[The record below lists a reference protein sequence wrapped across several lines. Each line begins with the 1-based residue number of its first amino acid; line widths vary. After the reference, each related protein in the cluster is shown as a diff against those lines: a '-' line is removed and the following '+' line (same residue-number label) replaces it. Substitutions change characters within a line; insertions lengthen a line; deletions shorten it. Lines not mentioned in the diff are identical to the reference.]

1 MPLSGL
7 QREWVIQALLDAFP
21 GYADFKYM
29 VAIQLGENIEALVP
43 VGSTLR
49 NCVYELVVKMDAQD
63 RMAELLAAAL
73 RENSRN
79 PRLLDCQKALG
90 LGGQR
95 GGAEVAA
102 HPSAGGLPQQERGP
116 STTSPLPQPLRTA
129 LVAALLRLPGI
140 QQFTVRSAL
149 LQALP
154 SMHTLDRNDSNA
166 MQDLMGIIDQL
177 AHLGQTSSRQWPL
190 ILLLDTALE
199 YIRGYALEEDLQ
211 QLRQQLVEYYG
222 DA

>member
-7 QREWVIQALLDAFP
+7 QRERVVQALLDAFP
-21 GYADFKYM
+21 GYADLKYM
-29 VAIQLGENIEALVP
+29 VAIQLDENIEMLAP
-43 VGSTLR
+43 VGSTLK
-49 NCVYELVVKMDAQD
+49 NCVYELVMRMDAQD
-63 RMAELLAAAL
+63 RVAELLAAAL

-79 PRLLDCQKALG
+79 PLLLDCQKTLG

-95 GGAEVAA
+95 GETEVVAR
-102 HPSAGGLPQQERGP
+102 PSVGGLPQQQKGP
-116 STTSPLPQPLRTA
+116 STPPPLPQPLRTA
-129 LVAALLRLPGI
+129 LVDALLRLPGI
-140 QQFTVRSAL
+140 LQVTVRSSL

-154 SMHTLDRNDSNA
+154 SMHTLDRNHSNA
-166 MQDLMGIIDQL
+166 MQDLVGIVDQL
-177 AHLGQTSSRQWPL
+177 AHLGQTSLRQWPL

-211 QLRQQLVEYYG
+211 QLRQQLVEFYG

>member
-29 VAIQLGENIEALVP
+29 VAIQLGENVEALVP

-79 PRLLDCQKALG
+79 PRLLDCQKTLG

-95 GGAEVAA
+95 DGTEVAA
-102 HPSAGGLPQQERGP
+102 RPSAGSLLQQERGP

-140 QQFTVRSAL
+140 LQFTVRSSL

-154 SMHTLDRNDSNA
+154 SVHTLDRNSSNT
-166 MQDLMGIIDQL
+166 MQDLMGIVDQL
-177 AHLGQTSSRQWPL
+177 AHLGQTSSRQWLL

-199 YIRGYALEEDLQ
+199 NIRGYALEEDLRY
-211 QLRQQLVEYYG
+211 LRQQLVEYYG
-222 DA
+222 DT